1 MRELMFQK
9 INGHFLQALDQETV
23 NAVEAMAEG
32 AVLAGN
38 FVNKRNPKFH
48 RKFFA
53 LLRVGFDLW
62 EPGKINTKWGTPEKS
77 FNQYRAQVTVLA
89 GYGEPVFN
97 LDGQSFRMVP
107 KSISFAKM
115 NETEFAE
122 LYSNVLDVILKNIPD
137 TYTKI
142 DIENAVDDVLGF
154 A

>member
-1 MRELMFQK
+1 
-9 INGHFLQALDQETV
+9 
-23 NAVEAMAEG
+23 
-32 AVLAGN
+32 
-38 FVNKRNPKFH
+38 
-48 RKFFA
+48 
-53 LLRVGFDLW
+53 
-62 EPGKINTKWGTPEKS
+62 
-77 FNQYRAQVTVLA
+77 
-89 GYGEPVFN
+89 
-97 LDGQSFRMVP
+97 MVP